1 MNQTSSKTA
10 IVTGA
15 ASGIG
20 LETAKALLAAGYRV
34 FGTSRKPAAAAVAD
48 IRMLTCDVTDDAS
61 VAHMI
66 ETVFGETGR
75 IDLLV
80 NNAGFGISG
89 AAEESSIAQAHAM
102 FDVNVFGIVRTTR
115 AALPIMRAQKAG
127 RIVNISSVMGLIPA
141 PYMALY
147 GASKHA
153 VEGYSES
160 LDHEVRGQGV
170 RVVLVEPA
178 FTRTAFDRNLVRSDA
193 PLDVYDVERAGRDRF
208 LSEAMESADAPDVVA
223 KVVVK
228 AATASTP
235 KPRYTAGSKAR
246 QVSFL
251 RRFVPAGAF
260 DRSFRKEMG
269 LPQLP

>member
-1 MNQTSSKTA
+1 MTQGSTKTA

-15 ASGIG
+15 TSGIG
-20 LETAKALLAAGYRV
+20 LSTAKALWAEGYRV
-34 FGTSRKPAAAAVAD
+34 FGTSRKSVPAAGSV
-48 IRMLTCDVTDDAS
+48 ISMLVCDVTQEAS
-61 VAHMI
+61 VTDMV
-66 ETVFGETGR
+66 ETVFGKTGR

-89 AAEESSIAQAHAM
+89 AAEETSIAQAQAM
-102 FDVNVFGIVRTTR
+102 FDVNLFGVIRATQAVLPLMRT
-115 AALPIMRAQKAG
+115 QKGG
-127 RIVNISSVMGLIPA
+127 RIINVSSVQGFIPA

-160 LDHEVRGQGV
+160 LDHEVRGQGI

-178 FTRTAFDRNLVRSDA
+178 FTRTAFDQNLVRPDK
-193 PLDVYDVERAGRDRF
+193 PLEIYEAERAGRDRF
-208 LSEAMESADAPDVVA
+208 LSEIMKTADAPEDVA

-228 AATASTP
+228 AATAETP
-235 KPRYTAGSKAR
+235 KRRYTAGPKAR
-246 QVSFL
+246 QVSLL

-260 DRSFRKEMG
+260 DKALRREM
-269 LPQLP
+269 QLPPMP

>member
-10 IVTGA
+10 VVTGA

-20 LETAKALLAAGYRV
+20 LETAKALRAAGYRV
-34 FGTSRKPAAAAVAD
+34 FGTSRKSPAAAVAD

-61 VAHMI
+61 VADMI
-66 ETVFGETGR
+66 KTVFGETGR

-89 AAEESSIAQAHAM
+89 AAEESSIAQAQAM
-102 FDVNVFGIVRTTR
+102 FDVNVFGIIRTTR
-115 AALPIMRAQKAG
+115 AVLPIMRAQKGG

-170 RVVLVEPA
+170 RVMLVEPA
-178 FTRTAFDRNLVRSDA
+178 FTRTAFDQNLVRSDA

-208 LSEAMESADAPDVVA
+208 LSEAMKSADAPEVVA
-223 KVVVK
+223 QVVIQ

-235 KPRYTAGSKAR
+235 KRRYTAGSRAR

-260 DRSFRKEMG
+260 DKSFRKEMR

>member
-34 FGTSRKPAAAAVAD
+34 FGTSRKPAGAAVAD

-66 ETVFGETGR
+66 ETVSGETGR

-102 FDVNVFGIVRTTR
+102 FDVNVFGIIRTTR

>member
-20 LETAKALLAAGYRV
+20 LETAKALRAAGYRV
-34 FGTSRKPAAAAVAD
+34 FGTSRKPAVAASGD
-48 IRMLTCDVTDDAS
+48 IRMLTCDVTDDVS

-66 ETVFGETGR
+66 ETVFDETGR

-102 FDVNVFGIVRTTR
+102 FDVNLFGIIRTTR
-115 AALPIMRAQKAG
+115 AVLPIMRAQKAG

-153 VEGYSES
+153 VEGFSES
-160 LDHEVRGQGV
+160 LDHEIRGQGV

-193 PLDVYDVERAGRDRF
+193 PLDVYDVERAARDRF

-235 KPRYTAGSKAR
+235 KRRYAAGSKAR

-260 DRSFRKEMG
+260 DRSFRKEMD

>member
-1 MNQTSSKTA
+1 MTQASIRTA

-20 LETAKALLAAGYRV
+20 LQTAEALKAAGYRV
-34 FGTSRKPAAAAVAD
+34 FGTSRKPAPD
-48 IRMLTCDVTDDAS
+48 LGLRMLTCDLTDDAS
-61 VAHMI
+61 VADMI
-66 ETVFGETGR
+66 ETVVAEAGR

-89 AAEESSIAQAHAM
+89 AAEESSIAQAQAL
-102 FDVNVFGIVRTTR
+102 FDVNLFGVIRTTR
-115 AALPIMRAQKAG
+115 AVLPVMRAQKGG

-160 LDHEVRGQGV
+160 LDHEVRGWGI

-178 FTRTAFDRNLVRSDA
+178 FTRTSFDRNLVRSDR
-193 PLDVYDVERAGRDRF
+193 PLDLYEAERAGMEQRVG
-208 LSEAMESADAPDVVA
+208 EAMKTADAPEVVA

-228 AATASTP
+228 AATAPNP
-235 KPRYTAGSKAR
+235 KRRYTAGPKAR
-246 QVSFL
+246 QISLL
-251 RRFVPAGAF
+251 RRFVPARAF
-260 DRSFRKEMG
+260 DKSFRKEFR
-269 LPQLP
+269 LSPIP